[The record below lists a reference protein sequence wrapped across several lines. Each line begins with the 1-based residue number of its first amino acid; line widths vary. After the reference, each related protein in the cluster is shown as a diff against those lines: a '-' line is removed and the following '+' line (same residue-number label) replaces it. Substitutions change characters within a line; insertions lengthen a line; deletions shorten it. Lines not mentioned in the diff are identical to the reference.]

1 MQGKNI
7 VLYSRMLVF
16 ARGKGYLL
24 YESLGCRPTKKKK
37 DRKMS
42 MRIALNWWLK
52 KKFDMHRQ
60 RRDLEV
66 QKKKGSI
73 VRIKKVRKMCKL
85 YQVMG
90 ILN

>member
-37 DRKMS
+37 DRNPEDCS
-42 MRIALNWWLK
+42 ELVTQEEI
-52 KKFDMHRQ
+52 
-60 RRDLEV
+60 
-66 QKKKGSI
+66 
-73 VRIKKVRKMCKL
+73 
-85 YQVMG
+85 
-90 ILN
+90 